1 MSLHRDGIVRVPD
14 AYSVGALLYL
24 ERAFGRR
31 VGGSTGAI
39 FCATLT
45 LAEDMRAAGR
55 AGSIVAILCD
65 GGERYASTLYSRAW
79 RESHGLPEAEVRA
92 AEAHVG
98 RRAGGGGY
106 EEGDAGVGSGLLC
119 APESSLQVPQGS
131 AASSKAADAEGG
143 ARVGA
148 DWPMQVLTRREH
160 HVVAEEPGSSRP

>member
-1 MSLHRDGIVRVPD
+1 LLLSLRRDGIVRVPD

-39 FCATLT
+39 FCASLT

-65 GGERYASTLYSRAW
+65 GGERYASTLYSREW
-79 RESHGLPEAEVRA
+79 RESHGLPETDVRA
-92 AEAHVG
+92 AEAHVE
-98 RRAGGGGY
+98 RRAGGGY
-106 EEGDAGVGSGLLC
+106 AEGGAGVSSSLLC
-119 APESSLQVPQGS
+119 TPETSLQVPQD
-131 AASSKAADAEGG
+131 AASSSKAAAVDGG
-143 ARVGA
+143 ARTGA

-160 HVVAEEPGSSRP
+160 AMALAEGPG